1 MKGDFLMPGYILH
14 LTSARMFLDRL
25 PVDSRYRND
34 LKVQNDFYIGNLLPD
49 AVNPKESSHFYDSV
63 FRDRM
68 IVWPRPEKFLDKYRD
83 RLEDPVFWGYFY
95 HLYIDKKFLQEY
107 LPGRVEYY
115 DCRGHRTEIKEEVR
129 EVLIRKSSEWVER
142 DRYLSEEYYYGDY
155 TKMNTYLWERYH
167 LPEELSL
174 DHDPGIEEIR
184 EADLG
189 QIFCQIKEYR
199 KIPAKAVNNL
209 RVFDV
214 EELLKFLEHAADEA
228 VRLF

>member
-1 MKGDFLMPGYILH
+1 MPGYILH

-49 AVNPKESSHFYDSV
+49 AVSPKESSHFYDSV

-83 RLEDPVFWGYFY
+83 RLEDPFFWGYFY

-115 DCRGHRTEIKEEVR
+115 DCRGQWKNCSNFWSTQRTR
-129 EVLIRKSSEWVER
+129 QS
-142 DRYLSEEYYYGDY
+142 DY
-155 TKMNTYLWERYH
+155 
-167 LPEELSL
+167 
-174 DHDPGIEEIR
+174 
-184 EADLG
+184 
-189 QIFCQIKEYR
+189 
-199 KIPAKAVNNL
+199 
-209 RVFDV
+209 FDA
-214 EELLKFLEHAADEA
+214 LKFLKT
-228 VRLF
+228 VCILFFICA

>member
-1 MKGDFLMPGYILH
+1 MPGYILH

-49 AVNPKESSHFYDSV
+49 AVSPKESSHFYDSV

-129 EVLIRKSSEWVER
+129 EVLIRKSSGWSSCTRRLRWRSWNVLHQR
-142 DRYLSEEYYYGDY
+142 IWR
-155 TKMNTYLWERYH
+155 
-167 LPEELSL
+167 
-174 DHDPGIEEIR
+174 
-184 EADLG
+184 
-189 QIFCQIKEYR
+189 
-199 KIPAKAVNNL
+199 AVL
-209 RVFDV
+209 
-214 EELLKFLEHAADEA
+214 
-228 VRLF
+228 